1 MRTIFQIIWF
11 QIAYERSVKDSDI
24 LNARLQKLQQDFEA
38 QLITCDGLN
47 QENQGKAMELKVQKY
62 NLSIMQSK
70 VYKWMKT
77 VFETSWMVSHCF
89 TISAKRR

>member
-38 QLITCDGLN
+38 QLIACDGLN
-47 QENQGKAMELKVQKY
+47 QENQGKAMELKVGCSKIQSIY
-62 NLSIMQSK
+62 NAIK
-70 VYKWMKT
+70 GV
-77 VFETSWMVSHCF
+77 
-89 TISAKRR
+89 